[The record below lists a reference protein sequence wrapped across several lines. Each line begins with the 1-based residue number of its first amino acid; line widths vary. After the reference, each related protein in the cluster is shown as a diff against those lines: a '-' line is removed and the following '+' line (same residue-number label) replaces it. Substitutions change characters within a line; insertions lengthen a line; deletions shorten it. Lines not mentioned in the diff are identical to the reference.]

1 MNAQK
6 YKLTSA
12 AIIMLL
18 ISSIAVSQ
26 TASKAKS
33 LGVFE
38 LVEYERKETFAGK
51 LGNRVR
57 EKLTLKQGGKAY
69 TLSFGAYHTRIAGQT
84 VKPFCPG
91 CPVEVKKGKFAKN
104 TIVAER
110 RDVVQLHE
118 KESPGHKP
126 GSK

>member
-1 MNAQK
+1 MNSVKLFVLPLALFVV
-6 YKLTSA
+6 LTSTATPQA
-12 AIIMLL
+12 AVR
-18 ISSIAVSQ
+18 AR
-26 TASKAKS
+26 S
-33 LGVFE
+33 LGIFD
-38 LVEYERKETFAGK
+38 LVDYERKETFAGK
-51 LGNRVR
+51 LGNRVK
-57 EKLTLKQGGKAY
+57 EKLTLKQEGKTF
-69 TLSFGAYHTRIAGQT
+69 TLSFGAFHTRIAGQT

-91 CPVEVKKGKFAKN
+91 CPVEVKKGKFVKN

>member
-1 MNAQK
+1 MKNQTT
-6 YKLTSA
+6 KLTSG
-12 AIIMLL
+12 LL
-18 ISSIAVSQ
+18 LLMVATVATPQ
-26 TASKAKS
+26 TKPKS

-38 LVEYERKETFAGK
+38 LTAYERKETFAGK

-57 EKLTLKQGGKAY
+57 EKLTLRQSGKTY
-69 TLSFGAYHTRIAGQT
+69 TLSFGALHTRIAGQT

-91 CPVEVKKGKFAKN
+91 CPVEVKKGKIVKN
-104 TIVAER
+104 TLVAER
-110 RDVVQLHE
+110 KDVIQLHE